1 MTQSNT
7 NCKKCPFKFEN
18 FSIQNI
24 LLFLLLL
31 KTIWN
36 SFKNNTPGINI
47 EELLMNRNPEN
58 IIPLFQETLIPQAP
72 VIPSTVCQSSLSFN
86 KIIILGFF
94 IFIIFFIR
102 DILENI
108 CTSDDESDAKR
119 CPLLF

>member
-1 MTQSNT
+1 MTKSNS
-7 NCKKCPFKFEN
+7 CSKKCPFKFEN

-24 LLFLLLL
+24 ILCLLVL

-36 SFKNNTPGINI
+36 SFSSNTPGIDI
-47 EELLMNRNPEN
+47 EELLGRNHEN

-72 VIPSTVCQSSLSFN
+72 VMPATVCQSSLSFN

-108 CTSDDESDAKR
+108 CTSDDEECKSNR

>member
-1 MTQSNT
+1 MAQSNT
-7 NCKKCPFKFEN
+7 TCKKCPFKFEN

-36 SFKNNTPGINI
+36 SFKNNTPEINI

-58 IIPLFQETLIPQAP
+58 IIPLFQETLIPQVP
-72 VIPSTVCQSSLSFN
+72 VIPNTVSQSSLSFN

-94 IFIIFFIR
+94 IFIIFFVR

-108 CTSDDESDAKR
+108 CTTDDECDADR

>member
-108 CTSDDESDAKR
+108 CTSDDESDANR